1 MSKRE
6 RGGND
11 GSPQER
17 VDTFSFGNLNSFK
30 KVFLSESVSGNIS
43 QSNKEIRN
51 FRGENRD
58 DQ

>member
-1 MSKRE
+1 MNKRE

-17 VDTFSFGNLNSFK
+17 VDTSSFGNLKSFK
-30 KVFLSESVSGNIS
+30 NVYFSESVSGNIS
-43 QSNKEIRN
+43 QSNEEIRN